1 MPKSKTKK
9 VLVPKLDADTVNK
22 LQAQLDAEESEVQNY
37 EDQMEAELNQVGLDD
52 NFVEEISKQIEEK
65 TTDSEDLKPTRRDA

>member
-1 MPKSKTKK
+1 MPKSKIKK

-22 LQAQLDAEESEVQNY
+22 LQEQLDAEESEVQNY

-52 NFVEEISKQIEEK
+52 NFVEEISKQVEEK
-65 TTDSEDLKPTRRDA
+65 TTDSKDLKPTRRDA